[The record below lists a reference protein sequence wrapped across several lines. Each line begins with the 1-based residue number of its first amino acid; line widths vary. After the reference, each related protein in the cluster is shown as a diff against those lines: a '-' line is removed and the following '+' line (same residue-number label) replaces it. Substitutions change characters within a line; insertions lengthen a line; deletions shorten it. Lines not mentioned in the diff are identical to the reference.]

1 MTAFRPIALAAAFG
15 AALLGPLAALA
26 QTPAPGSPAPASSAA
41 ARPPAC
47 TSAHDRE
54 FDFWLG
60 DWAVTDR
67 ASGKPE
73 GTNQITRE
81 LRGCVLQEHW
91 AGAQGGHGTSFNHYD
106 AARKLWHQTWVD
118 DSGGIL
124 YLDGG
129 LRNGA
134 MILSGRRPG
143 RNGATV
149 LDRITWTRRPD
160 GSVRQFWE
168 SSRDGGKTWS
178 TAFDGI
184 YRRAA

>member
-1 MTAFRPIALAAAFG
+1 MIAFRSLALAALL
-15 AALLGPLAALA
+15 AAPPLAAAA
-26 QTPAPGSPAPASSAA
+26 QSPVPSASPA

-47 TSAHDRE
+47 TSAQDRQ

-60 DWAVTDR
+60 DWTVTDNGT
-67 ASGKPE
+67 GKPA
-73 GTNQITRE
+73 GTNRITRE

-91 AGAQGGHGTSFNHYD
+91 SGSEGGHGTSFNHYD

-129 LRNGA
+129 LRDGA
-134 MILSGRRPG
+134 MVLSGTRPG
-143 RNGATV
+143 RKGGTV
-149 LDRITWTRRPD
+149 TDRIVWTRRPD
-160 GSVRQFWE
+160 GSVRQWWRV
-168 SSRDGGKTWS
+168 SRNGGKTWS

-184 YRRAA
+184 YRRSA